1 MDRHDVI
8 LTGIPRS
15 GTTLVCALL
24 NKLPD
29 TVALNEPLEVKKF
42 RKLRSV
48 EDRCDLIQ
56 QFFRHTRRS
65 LIARGLATSK
75 QYGGTIPDNNF
86 ADEIDSNGT
95 RPEQV
100 KRGEVNISK
109 DLSPDFLLCIKN
121 PGLFTGLLDG
131 LVGRYPTFAV
141 IRNPLAVLASWNTLD
156 INATHGHSPA
166 AERFHPDLA
175 RALARCNDRA
185 GRQMRLLSWFYERY
199 SELLPPSAVLRYED
213 IVASEGRALTAI
225 TQGAEILR
233 EPLENRN
240 ASGLYGE
247 ELRETLAERL
257 LRSEGAYWRF
267 YPKASVEALL

>member
-1 MDRHDVI
+1 MDRHDVV

-42 RKLRSV
+42 RELRSI
-48 EDRCDLIQ
+48 DDCCDLIH

-65 LIARGLATSK
+65 LKARGLATSK

-86 ADEIDSNGT
+86 ANEIDRNGI
-95 RPEQV
+95 RQEQV
-100 KRGEVNISK
+100 TRGEVHISK
-109 DLSPDFLLCIKN
+109 DLSADFLLCIKN
-121 PGLFTGLLDG
+121 PGLFTSLLES

-156 INATHGHSPA
+156 IDATRGHSPA
-166 AERFHPDLA
+166 AERLHPDLA
-175 RALARCNDRA
+175 RALARCDDRA
-185 GRQMRLLSWFYERY
+185 DRQIRLLSWFCERY
-199 SELLPPSAVLRYED
+199 SELLPPSAILRYED
-213 IVASEGRALTAI
+213 IVASEGRQLHTV
-225 TQGAEILR
+225 TQRARILR

-240 ASGLYGE
+240 ASGLYSREPRE
-247 ELRETLAERL
+247 ELAERL
-257 LRSEGAYWRF
+257 LRSDGAHWRF
-267 YPKASVEALL
+267 YTKASVEALL